1 MKHTVKEHLS
11 HFLPLAIVCLT
22 GLFLAL
28 QFSYDP
34 RIQMAILIAVAM
46 FYVAWGVVHHIT
58 HHTFATKIV
67 VEYVLIASIFAVLA
81 SLFIQYSL

>member
-1 MKHTVKEHLS
+1 MRHKKKEHLA
-11 HFLPLAIVCLT
+11 HFIPLAVVCLG

-28 QFSYDP
+28 QFSFDP

-46 FYVAWGVVHHIT
+46 FYVAWGVVHHIV

-67 VEYVLIASIFAVLA
+67 VEYVLIAGMFVLLA
-81 SLFIQYSL
+81 SLFIQYVL